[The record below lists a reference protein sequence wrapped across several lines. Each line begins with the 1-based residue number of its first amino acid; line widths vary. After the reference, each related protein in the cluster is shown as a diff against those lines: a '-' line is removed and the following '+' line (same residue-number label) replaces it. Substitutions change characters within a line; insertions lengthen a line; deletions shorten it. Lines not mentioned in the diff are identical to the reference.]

1 MPNKNNRNSQAD
13 LADRHELY
21 QNSVQ
26 DVESEIDFVQETF
39 REIRGHE
46 AISLREDFCGTANT
60 ACEWVRRKGDRR
72 AVAIDLDEEVL
83 EWGRQ
88 HNLAALTDDQ
98 KQQIELLNADVLTV
112 RPEPVDAIL
121 AMNFSYYLFMER
133 DRLRTYF
140 ASVRRG
146 LKPDGLFF
154 MDAYGGY
161 EAPREI
167 EEEREC
173 EGFDYIWD
181 QTSFNPINS
190 QMECRIHFEFDDG
203 SRMDSAFS
211 YHWRLWTLPEI
222 REILAEA
229 GFSESI
235 VYWEG
240 TDEETGEGD
249 GIYSPSELG
258 DADAGWI
265 AYIVAKP

>member
-1 MPNKNNRNSQAD
+1 MSRKTKTQAE
-13 LADRHELY
+13 LADRHQLY

-26 DVESEIDFVQETF
+26 DVESEIDFVEETF
-39 REIRGHE
+39 DDIRGRE
-46 AISLREDFCGTANT
+46 AVSLREDFCGTANT
-60 ACEWVRRKGDRR
+60 ACEWVRRDPDHR
-72 AVAIDLDEEVL
+72 AIAIDLDEEVL
-83 EWGRQ
+83 DWGRS
-88 HNLAALTDDQ
+88 HNLTSLDEDQ
-98 KQQIELLNADVLTV
+98 RRRIELLCADVLTV
-112 RPEPVDAIL
+112 RPEPVDAVL
-121 AMNFSYYLFMER
+121 AMNFSYYLFMQREQ
-133 DRLRTYF
+133 LRRYF

-173 EGFDYIWD
+173 EGFCYIWD
-181 QTSFNPINS
+181 QVSFNPINS
-190 QMECRIHFEFDDG
+190 EMECRIHFEFDDD
-203 SRMDSAFS
+203 SRLDSAFS

-222 REILAEA
+222 REILEEA
-229 GFSESI
+229 GFSKST

-249 GIYSPSELG
+249 GIYSPSEIG

-265 AYIVAKP
+265 AYLVAQP